1 MKKIILLVV
10 AISIASFAF
19 AKKIKFSV
27 DMTGKTVSTNGVHVQ
42 GDFQILAGYADDWA
56 PDLTLLTKEG
66 STEIY
71 SITLD
76 LPAFRAYQYQFVNGN
91 LGYEAE
97 FVPYFS
103 RFVDP
108 DVQNRWL
115 YVDSLDNGVTDIGAV
130 LYEGNAPAGKFLF
143 RFKVDMTKQL
153 PIDLTNKNN
162 RPHVEGS
169 FQGWSTTATAM
180 YAPQGAVYEYIA
192 FVNAGAYQFKYINGN
207 AVNKEETVPS
217 ACATSN
223 NRTMTISKDTV
234 LSVVCFGSCSACSP
248 NGIFEQQANKELA
261 VYPNPSS
268 DFTVLK
274 FNDGDLNHTIQIKDI
289 SGKTVRSYNNFNKA
303 ELRIEREELN
313 AGVYFIT
320 SLDSKKGATVAKWI
334 VQ

>member
-10 AISIASFAF
+10 AFSITSFAF

-27 DMTGKTVSTNGVHVQ
+27 DMTGKTVSPNGVHVQ
-42 GDFQILAGYADDWA
+42 GNFQILAGYADDWA
-56 PDLTLLTKEG
+56 PDLTPLTKEG

-76 LPAFRAYQYQFVNGN
+76 LPAFRAYRYQFVNGD
-91 LGYEAE
+91 LSYEAE

-115 YVDSLDNGVTDIGAV
+115 FLDSLDNGVTDIGAV

-153 PIDLTNKNN
+153 PIDTVNS

-180 YAPQGAVYEYIA
+180 YAPKGAVYEYIA
-192 FVNAGAYQFKYINGN
+192 FVNAGSYQFKYINGKT
-207 AVNKEETVPS
+207 VNKEETVPT

-223 NRTMTISKDTV
+223 NRTMTITQDTV
-234 LSVVCFGSCSACSP
+234 LKVVCFGSCSACSP
-248 NGIFEQQANKELA
+248 NGIFEQQGYEQLT
-261 VYPNPSS
+261 VYPNPSN

-274 FNDGDLNHTIQIKDI
+274 FNDGDLNHTVQIKDVT
-289 SGKTVRSYNNFNKA
+289 GKTVRLYDNFNKA
-303 ELRIEREELN
+303 ELRIEKEELN
-313 AGVYFIT
+313 AGIYFIT
-320 SLDSKKGATVAKWI
+320 SLDSKKSAAVTKWI